1 MRHFRRSVI
10 RILATTCFLLL
21 VAWLSLQFMQYRG
34 DWEAMLRDLRRRIDD
49 SGIVELFETQVI
61 PFFRDTVA
69 PKLREMFGAV
79 RDLLPGN
86 TGT

>member
-10 RILATTCFLLL
+10 RILMTLCFLLL

-61 PFFRDTVA
+61 PFFLECI
-69 PKLREMFGAV
+69 KNYL
-79 RDLLPGN
+79 
-86 TGT
+86 